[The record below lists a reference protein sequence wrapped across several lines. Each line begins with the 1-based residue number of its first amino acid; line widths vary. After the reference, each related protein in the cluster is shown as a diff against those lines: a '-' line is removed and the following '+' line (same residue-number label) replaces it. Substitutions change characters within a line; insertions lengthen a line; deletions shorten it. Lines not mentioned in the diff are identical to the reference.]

1 MKIFISFI
9 RAVVGLLFI
18 FSGLIK
24 ANDPLGLSY
33 KMQEFFEVWNVHFLN
48 TYALSFSLIIITFEI
63 VAGCALLLG
72 WQKKVFLWLLLL
84 LTIFFS
90 FLTGYALFSS
100 KIKTCGCFGDC
111 IPLTA
116 QQSFIKDIALLIL
129 VSVLFLYKRYIKS
142 IFNPLVTIVILLFIT
157 VSMVLLQRY
166 VLKHLPI
173 VDCLP
178 YKKNNHL
185 PTLMQPSASALAD
198 SIVITFTYIK
208 NQKTIEFTAN
218 QFPEDFNDSIYRF
231 VKRYDKIVRKG
242 SNEAVIRDFT
252 LNSVYDGNDSTQAL
266 LQYPGNL
273 LILFMQQASISDDWL
288 KNIEELN
295 SLLKKCPNS
304 MLIIATSN
312 INQVNDIIY
321 NQLHIYPSVFKCD
334 ATIIKAIARANPT
347 LYLLKKG
354 RIIDKWSYVDFDI
367 VVKQVGIYCK

>member
-72 WQKKVFLWLLLL
+72 WQKRLFLWLLLL

-90 FLTGYALFSS
+90 FLTGYALFSGN
-100 KIKTCGCFGDC
+100 IKTCGCFGDC

-116 QQSFIKDIALLIL
+116 QQSFIKDIILLTL
-129 VSVLFLYKRYIKS
+129 VSILFLYRKYITTICKPLIS
-142 IFNPLVTIVILLFIT
+142 ITILFFIVLST
-157 VSMVLLQRY
+157 VLLQHY

-185 PTLMQPSASALAD
+185 PSLMRPSADAVAD
-198 SIVITFTYIK
+198 STVVTFVYTK
-208 NQKTIEFTAN
+208 NEKTIEFTADH
-218 QFPEDFNDSIYRF
+218 FPEDFNDSMYRF
-231 VKRYDKIVRKG
+231 VKRYDRIVRKG
-242 SNEAVIRDFT
+242 SGEAVIRDFT
-252 LNSVYDGNDSTQAL
+252 LNSMYDGSDSTQAL
-266 LQYPGNL
+266 LQYSGNL
-273 LILFMQQASISDDWL
+273 LILFVQQMNANDSWL
-288 KNIEELN
+288 KNIKALN
-295 SLLKKCPNS
+295 DLVQSRSDC
-304 MLIIATSN
+304 MFIIATSN
-312 INQVNDIIY
+312 ADQTSDIIH
-321 NQLHIYPSVFKCD
+321 NQLHIPLPIFKCD
-334 ATIIKAIARANPT
+334 ATVIKTIARANPT
-347 LYLLKKG
+347 LYLLKQG
-354 RIIDKWSYVDFDI
+354 TVINKWSYIDFDAAI
-367 VVKQVGIYCK
+367 KEINIHYK